1 MSQRNITRRAT
12 AGGLAAGVGLLP
24 YGIGVSNAQPARQ
37 TFLLVHGT
45 FAGGWCWRRVADLLE
60 KQGHKVFSPTLTG
73 LGERSHLAS
82 KDINLDTHVT
92 DIVNVFKWEDLRSVC
107 LVAHSYGGWIGSGV
121 AEQVGDRI
129 TSIVWL
135 DAYKPG
141 NGQKPID
148 LTNEAFRKIVLTA
161 VEKGDATFSPPPKL
175 PPIFV
180 NENDRAY
187 VDAKLTPHPVSTYLQ
202 PIKLTGARENV
213 TKKTY
218 IRALN
223 FASPA
228 FDRALLECRTD
239 QTWNTV
245 ETNSYHI
252 VMLDEPEWLAE
263 TLVKSA

>member
-1 MSQRNITRRAT
+1 M
-12 AGGLAAGVGLLP
+12 
-24 YGIGVSNAQPARQ
+24 
-37 TFLLVHGT
+37 
-45 FAGGWCWRRVADLLE
+45 
-60 KQGHKVFSPTLTG
+60 
-73 LGERSHLAS
+73 
-82 KDINLDTHVT
+82 
-92 DIVNVFKWEDLRSVC
+92 
-107 LVAHSYGGWIGSGV
+107 
-121 AEQVGDRI
+121 
-129 TSIVWL
+129 
-135 DAYKPG
+135 
-141 NGQKPID
+141 
-148 LTNEAFRKIVLTA
+148 TNEAFRKIVLTA

-223 FASPA
+223 FPSPA

-239 QTWNTV
+239 QTWNIF